1 MTMKDIKEGEEEETC
16 EWKIE
21 KGKNKSVQHLT
32 MSLSPLIVQQ
42 IYFVI
47 LKLKISI

>member
-32 MSLSPLIVQQ
+32 MSLSPYFQQ